1 MWAVPDDPAFRFD
14 SADSAEDISAQ
25 TGHGGGT
32 PLATPYSTE
41 DIPVAH
47 SKTRNLRLYTERP
60 PEVDAPK
67 VDALDSLG
75 EVLSGFRRATGWSLQ
90 YVEGP
95 PTNRPNGPAWSAPV
109 NPGVGVAPGHL
120 RLEPVHSERAGSG
133 QASVGADSARALATG
148 VAAMLDELIQT
159 RHALWKR
166 EAELAAGVPL
176 VPHGDEEKHLA
187 ERLEAV
193 LKGGAEAVDA
203 HAAGLYLLDEAT
215 TELKLRS
222 SWGLPL
228 RRLNAP
234 ARPLQGALADL
245 EAMLGH
251 AVVLKDKTVMQ
262 HWNVPEDYA
271 SAVCVPVSTPTTLLG
286 TLWIFCTR
294 GRDFTD
300 RQTNILEVVA
310 GRLAADLERE
320 MLLREGIDGAR
331 WKKQIAA
338 VERLQRNQLPT
349 ISPLLD
355 GWQLAGWTAQA
366 ETVGGDFYDWF
377 CLPDGLLAVAVGD
390 AMDRGLAAAMS
401 VSALKAALRAHGQ
414 YHRQAERV
422 LRQINLTL
430 WTGSAGDQVAA
441 LFFGLIETATGRVC
455 CSTAGRPSAVVVR
468 SDGWQSLS
476 QNSPT
481 LGGSPELDFEPFGYE
496 LAPGEA
502 LVIFTDGLRDAADS
516 TGRPLG
522 ESGIAEP
529 LVGRRDLSA
538 DELAALVRRT
548 LGNHT
553 EIPDG
558 HDRTVLVIKR
568 TEP

>member
-1 MWAVPDDPAFRFD
+1 M
-14 SADSAEDISAQ
+14 
-25 TGHGGGT
+25 
-32 PLATPYSTE
+32 
-41 DIPVAH
+41 AH
-47 SKTRNLRLYTERP
+47 SKTRNLKLYAEQP
-60 PEVDAPK
+60 PEVAPPK

-75 EVLSGFRRATGWSLQ
+75 QLLGGFRQATGWSLQ
-90 YVEGP
+90 YVDGP
-95 PTNRPNGPAWSAPV
+95 PTSRPSGLTWSAPV
-109 NPGVGVAPGHL
+109 NPGVGATLGHL
-120 RLEPVHSERAGSG
+120 RLEPVDSKQAGPERT
-133 QASVGADSARALATG
+133 SVDADSARALAAG
-148 VAAMLDELIQT
+148 VAAMLNELSET

-176 VPHGDEEKHLA
+176 VPHCDEEKHLA

-203 HAAGLYLLDEAT
+203 QAAGLYLLDEAT
-215 TELKLRS
+215 TALKLRS

-228 RRLNAP
+228 KRLTDP
-234 ARPLQGALADL
+234 ARRLQGALGDL

-251 AVVLKDKTVMQ
+251 AVVLKEKTVMQ
-262 HWNVPEDYA
+262 HWNVPEDFS

-286 TLWIFCTR
+286 TLWVFCTR

-331 WKKQIAA
+331 WKKQVAA

-355 GWQLAGWTAQA
+355 GWKVSGWTAQA
-366 ETVGGDFYDWF
+366 EAVGGDFYDWF

-401 VSALKAALRAHGQ
+401 VNALKAALRAHGQ

-422 LRQINLTL
+422 LKQLNLTL
-430 WTGSAGDQVAA
+430 WTGSAGDQVAT
-441 LFFGLIETATGRVC
+441 LFYGLIETATGRVC
-455 CSTAGRPSAVVVR
+455 YSTAGRPSAIVVR

-476 QNSPT
+476 QSSPT

-516 TGRPLG
+516 AGRPLG

-529 LVGRRDLSA
+529 LVGRGNLSA
-538 DELAALVRRT
+538 DELVTLVRRT
-548 LGNHT
+548 FRSHT
-553 EIPDG
+553 EAPDG
-558 HDRTVLVIKR
+558 NDRTVLVIKR